1 MLTLEKYSVVIFA
14 LIVLAPRLNIPL
26 KQGKIYMRAANP
38 FMFMKFLIALAI
50 FGNALAHE
58 GVERAAENDNIQ
70 ARLFT
75 ADAANGDVVAVDL
88 PGGETM
94 MRLSTPPYM
103 IYLAQ
108 GGNGQ
113 YVYAMRGR
121 NTDRDWVTVIE
132 TGFTPGIDTVRPPN
146 IARSFVGNVP
156 DGVQHGHTA
165 TVKGKDAIIMEGD
178 AELIIFDNPDFS
190 GFGEIS
196 VRRFPLSAVDHLHFL
211 EAGDHLYIGHLGH
224 GYVQVLNSQT
234 GAEVARIEGCPVLHG
249 KTAERIS
256 GRLFFGCQPHV
267 LVVGTS
273 GEETHQVVARIRYPN
288 NQRVGNFYDGK
299 GQVIWGYTEGALP
312 MIYRLDAGRE
322 PLAFDTLEVPRSVR
336 QGTSADGE
344 FLFILTYDGTL
355 EVRDGGGGGIIHSL
369 KVSGPFA
376 ADIEEKIDR
385 AVMPDI
391 KTWRDHAFISL
402 PHEGRI
408 VEIDVPA
415 GEIVR
420 YIATGGEPTRVTIV
434 STDDHGHSDHDT
446 ESQHDKDHANNA
458 NHEHDG

>member
-1 MLTLEKYSVVIFA
+1 MS
-14 LIVLAPRLNIPL
+14 
-26 KQGKIYMRAANP
+26 GS
-38 FMFMKFLIALAI
+38 
-50 FGNALAHE
+50 ALAHE
-58 GVERAAENDNIQ
+58 DVERTAEDAQIL

-94 MRLSTPPYM
+94 LRLSTPPYM
-103 IYLAQ
+103 IYLAL
-108 GGNGQ
+108 GGNGR

-121 NTDRDWVTVIE
+121 NTDRDWVTVVE
-132 TGFTPGIDTVRPPN
+132 TGFTPGVDTVRPPN

-165 TVKGKDAIIMEGD
+165 TVNGKDAIIMEGD
-178 AELIIFDNPDFS
+178 AELIIFDDPDFS

-196 VRRFPLSAVDHLHFL
+196 VRRFQLSAVDHFHFL
-211 EAGDHLYIGHLGH
+211 EAGNHLYIGHLGH

-256 GRLFFGCQPHV
+256 GRLFFGCQPYV
-267 LVVGTS
+267 LVVGTT
-273 GEETHQVVARIRYPN
+273 GDETNTAVARIPYPN
-288 NQRVGNFYDGK
+288 DQRVGNFYDGK
-299 GQVIWGYTEGALP
+299 GQVVWGYTEGALP
-312 MIYRLDAGRE
+312 MIYRLDAGQE

-336 QGTSADGE
+336 QGTSADGNY
-344 FLFILTYDGTL
+344 LFILTYDGHL
-355 EVRDGGGGGIIHSL
+355 EIRDGGSGKIIHSL

-376 ADIEEKIDR
+376 DDIEEKIDR

-408 VEIDVPA
+408 VEIDAPA
-415 GEIVR
+415 GKIVR
-420 YIATGGEPTRVTIV
+420 YLDTGGEPTRVTIV
-434 STDDHGHSDHDT
+434 SADEHGHSDNIAEH
-446 ESQHDKDHANNA
+446 QHDDD
-458 NHEHDG
+458 HEHDADHEHDD